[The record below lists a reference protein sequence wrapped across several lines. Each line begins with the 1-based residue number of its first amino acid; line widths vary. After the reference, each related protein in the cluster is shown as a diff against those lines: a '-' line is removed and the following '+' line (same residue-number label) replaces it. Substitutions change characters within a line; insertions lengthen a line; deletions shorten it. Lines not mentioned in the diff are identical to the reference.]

1 MATVKTSVFSRGNW
15 LRCLIAS
22 AALPVVSSAHAAAD
36 WSIGPVTDWAANPSN
51 LLYTATISSSSLAK
65 LADGKLEQLPLGN
78 GVGNNATLTWTLPRA
93 ATVYAVNVFT
103 KFADAGCDGIDV
115 AKLEVKR
122 SGSDDWIDLGAPEVE
137 YATKHLDGDNIA
149 HDGHRGS
156 FYAIYKDPDYVP
168 LATDVVGF
176 RIKFGPNQ
184 DNNASYYGEIE
195 LVGYTD
201 SGVLLTV
208 TQPAPLLGS
217 VTISPSSPD
226 GYYAPGTVVTL
237 SVVKTNDVEFV
248 KWFGDVPDADISTE
262 PLAITMDRSRY
273 ISTRLLAP
281 YFVANGSNIT
291 DGWQQYRVSES
302 SGNITISGV
311 VNLGDGNS
319 ADLTKPIAGG
329 KTVTTIGSNAFA
341 SSGLAS
347 LVLPDTVTKIETQA
361 FGSCSI
367 ASLVLPSSLE
377 RLEHRAFVNCTR
389 LTSVSPMFPDSLVY
403 YGGGCFA
410 DAGAFT
416 GDVRIGFGVDGTG
429 APKAVTFGI
438 HDTTRGIQFQSQPL
452 GPNIELGPG
461 VTSIPSYTFRNCR
474 SVTNL
479 VLGANLSSLA
489 ANAFEQLGKSAN
501 ASVVFAGD
509 KPTLAASAFSA
520 TTPAKVR
527 FLVPWNGGSKY
538 PAWAAFLTDTAKVT
552 PWADLS
558 AADKETY
565 EANFPG
571 KMATHNPY
579 GKVISSEDGFPAGSW
594 VCATKSSGFAVFVR

>member
-1 MATVKTSVFSRGNW
+1 MDKMRKFAFGLVCLAAFSFTAG
-15 LRCLIAS
+15 S
-22 AALPVVSSAHAAAD
+22 ARAAAD
-36 WSIGPVTDWAANPSN
+36 WSIGPVTSWTASLSN
-51 LLYTATISSSSLAK
+51 LLYTATISSSGFAK

-137 YATKHLDGDNIA
+137 YATKHLDGGNIS

-156 FYAIYKDPDYVP
+156 FYAIYKDTDQVP

-201 SGVLLTV
+201 AGVLLSL

-237 SVVKTNDVEFV
+237 SVVKTNGVEFV
-248 KWFGDVPDADISTE
+248 KWFGDVPDADVTTE

-302 SGNITISGV
+302 SGSITISGV
-311 VNLGDGNS
+311 VDLGEGKS
-319 ADLTKPIAGG
+319 ADLTKPIVGG
-329 KTVTTIGSNAFA
+329 KTITKIGSNAFA
-341 SSGLAS
+341 NSGLAS
-347 LVLPDTVTKIETQA
+347 LVLPGTVTVIENQA

-367 ASLVLPSSLE
+367 VSLVLPSSLE

-461 VTSIPSYTFRNCR
+461 VTSIPAYTFRNCR
-474 SVTNL
+474 NVTNL
-479 VLGANLSSLA
+479 VLGANMATIA
-489 ANAFEQLGKSAN
+489 ANAFENFGQRA
-501 ASVVFAGD
+501 ASVSFEGD
-509 KPTLAASAFSA
+509 KPTMAEAAFTIVSGGVASR
-520 TTPAKVR
+520 VR
-527 FLVPWNGGSKY
+527 FLTPWHGGLRY
-538 PAWAAFLTDTAKVT
+538 PAWTAFLTDTAKVT
-552 PWADLS
+552 PWENLS
-558 AADKETY
+558 AEDQAAYAT
-565 EANFPG
+565 NFPDQME
-571 KMATHNPY
+571 KHKTY
-579 GKVISSEDGFPAGSW
+579 GKVVSSEGGLPVGSW
-594 VCATKSSGFAVFVR
+594 VCVRKPAGIVLVVR